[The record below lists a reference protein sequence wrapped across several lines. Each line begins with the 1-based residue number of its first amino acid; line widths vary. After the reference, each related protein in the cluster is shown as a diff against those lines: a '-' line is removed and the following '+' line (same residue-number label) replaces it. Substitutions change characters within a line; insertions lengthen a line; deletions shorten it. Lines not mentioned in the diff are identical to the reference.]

1 MSQPV
6 YLLSPNA
13 RRDPTVV
20 AAILFPAMAA
30 GMGWGIRGQ
39 YGHETG
45 AMIAGVLASLTL
57 VVLFA
62 SHFSSLAGARAA
74 ALMAA
79 AIGIGGSMTYGQT
92 VGLTHDRE
100 LIGNWE
106 ALRWGMLGLALKGGL
121 WIGFGGV
128 FLGMGLSGKRYRFL
142 ELVGVMLG
150 LLGLY
155 CLGIWLFN
163 LPYDPDNKILPKLYF
178 SDHWYFEPNADLKPR
193 REVWGGILM
202 AWFGVTLYTGFVR
215 GDRLAW
221 RLSFWG
227 FLAGALG
234 FPGGQSLQSYH
245 AWNSEALAASRWNWL
260 YSHFNWWN
268 VMETAFGTIWGA
280 VLGFGVWFSRRLIP
294 DQSPPAEVA
303 LTPPWEVAL
312 CAFHLFL
319 LMASDFHSKS
329 IPNEILS
336 WYTQWG
342 LLMTVL
348 PVVGS
353 FGGRFWP
360 YLMVLPVIAAPIV
373 QKSMHAFHYGNPKLS
388 LSTSWFFVATI
399 PLCILLYAA
408 TEFIQRSFRISP
420 ARKFAA
426 VSLLLT
432 AWLYF
437 GLNTVFFDYAWP
449 WEKWGGR
456 TPNQVYFMV
465 CVIGLT
471 ILAVRELFTQDSSAD
486 PPSDVET

>member
-1 MSQPV
+1 
-6 YLLSPNA
+6 
-13 RRDPTVV
+13 
-20 AAILFPAMAA
+20 MAA

-45 AMIAGVLASLTL
+45 AMIAGVLASLTV

-92 VGLTHDRE
+92 VGLTHDKE
-100 LIGNWE
+100 LVGHWE

-128 FLGMGLSGKRYRFL
+128 FLGMGLGGKRYRFL
-142 ELVGVMLG
+142 EMVGVMLA

-163 LPYDPDNKILPKLYF
+163 LPYDPENKLLPRLYF

-202 AWFGVTLYTGFVR
+202 AWLGLTAYVRIVR
-215 GDRLAW
+215 GDRLAL
-221 RLSFWG
+221 RLSLWG

-245 AWNSEALAASRWNWL
+245 AWNSEAMAASSWKWL

-280 VLGFGVWFSRRLIP
+280 VLGFGVWLNRRLIP
-294 DQSPPAEVA
+294 AESPPDEVT
-303 LTPPWEVAL
+303 LTPSWEVAL
-312 CAFHLFL
+312 CAFHLLVL
-319 LMASDFHSKS
+319 LVSDFHSKS
-329 IPNEILS
+329 IPNEFLS

-342 LLMTVL
+342 ILMTVL
-348 PVVGS
+348 PVVGTV
-353 FGGRFWP
+353 GGRFFP
-360 YLMVLPVIAAPIV
+360 YLMVLPIIASPIV
-373 QKSMHAFHYGNPKLS
+373 QKTMHAFHYGNPKLS
-388 LSTSWFFVATI
+388 LSTSWMLVATI
-399 PLCILLYAA
+399 PLCVLLYAA
-408 TEFIQRSFRISP
+408 TALIQQSDRNPP
-420 ARKFAA
+420 ARRFAA
-426 VSLLLT
+426 MSLLLT

-437 GLNTVFFDYAWP
+437 GLNTVFFDFAWP
-449 WEKWGGR
+449 WNTWGGR
-456 TPNQVYFMV
+456 TPNQFYFMV

-471 ILAVRELFTQDSSAD
+471 ILAARALFARGSDATQASVARSGSLRESTQ
-486 PPSDVET
+486 